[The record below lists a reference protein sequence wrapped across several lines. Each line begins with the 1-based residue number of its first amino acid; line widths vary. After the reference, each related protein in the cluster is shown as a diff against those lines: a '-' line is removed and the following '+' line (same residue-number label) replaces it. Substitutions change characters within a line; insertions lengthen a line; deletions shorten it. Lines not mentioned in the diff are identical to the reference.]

1 MRMKRR
7 IYMIKEYEDAWA
19 LGIQYNEAVS
29 AYDSEPSEDNYL
41 AMAELK
47 ERLEHAIL
55 EEESEEYV

>member
-1 MRMKRR
+1 
-7 IYMIKEYEDAWA
+7 MIKDHEDTWA
-19 LGIQYNEAVS
+19 LGLQYNEAVS
-29 AYDSEPSEDNYL
+29 TYDSEPNEDNWL

>member
-1 MRMKRR
+1 
-7 IYMIKEYEDAWA
+7 MIKDYEDAWA
-19 LGIQYNEAVS
+19 LGIQYNEAIS
-29 AYDSEPSEDNYL
+29 AYNSDPSEDNWL

>member
-1 MRMKRR
+1 
-7 IYMIKEYEDAWA
+7 MIKDYEDTWA

-29 AYDSEPSEDNYL
+29 AYDSEPNEDNYL

-55 EEESEEYV
+55 EEESEEYA